1 MYVNIS
7 AYPDPDQMHAL
18 STHSHQH
25 TPAASSRRYG
35 LAIGASLAWLV
46 RIIMAL
52 CSPIAW
58 PLGKLLDVLLGTEQ
72 HVLFRRKQLKALVDL
87 HGEGG
92 GMGGKLSEDEI
103 KIITG
108 GWVLSRDSTNPSV
121 STRSENLPNQASG
134 ELSGF
139 PTGLKR

>member
-1 MYVNIS
+1 MYGLTQTPS
-7 AYPDPDQMHAL
+7 RCGTSPHTPWD
-18 STHSHQH
+18 QH
-25 TPAASSRRYG
+25 TPATWSRRYG

-108 GWVLSRDSTNPSV
+108 GC
-121 STRSENLPNQASG
+121 
-134 ELSGF
+134 
-139 PTGLKR
+139 